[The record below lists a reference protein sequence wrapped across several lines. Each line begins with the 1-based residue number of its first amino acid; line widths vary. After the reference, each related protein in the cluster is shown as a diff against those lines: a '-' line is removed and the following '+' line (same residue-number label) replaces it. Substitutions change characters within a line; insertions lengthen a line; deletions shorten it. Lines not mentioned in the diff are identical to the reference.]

1 MSETW
6 LHSSNAC
13 NEHKMHQITM
23 LSGLKFHVFTPNSDA
38 FSLFLGSFA
47 QNRISLFD
55 ANLEGI
61 V

>member
-6 LHSSNAC
+6 LHSSNAWRG
-13 NEHKMHQITM
+13 HKMHQITM
-23 LSGLKFHVFTPNSDA
+23 LKGLKFHVFTPNSDA
-38 FSLFLGSFA
+38 FFRFLGSFA

>member
-1 MSETW
+1 
-6 LHSSNAC
+6 
-13 NEHKMHQITM
+13 M
-23 LSGLKFHVFTPNSDA
+23 LKGLKFHVFTPNSDA
-38 FSLFLGSFA
+38 FFLFLGSFV

>member
-6 LHSSNAC
+6 LDSSNAWRG
-13 NEHKMHQITM
+13 HKMHQITM
-23 LSGLKFHVFTPNSDA
+23 LAGLKFHVFTPNFDA
-38 FSLFLGSFA
+38 FSRFWGSFA

-55 ANLEGI
+55 ANLEEI

>member
-6 LHSSNAC
+6 PNGSNAWKR
-13 NEHKMHQITM
+13 HKMHQITM
-23 LSGLKFHVFTPNSDA
+23 LKGLKFHVFTPNFDA
-38 FSLFLGSFA
+38 FSRFLGSFV

>member
-6 LHSSNAC
+6 LHSSNAWK
-13 NEHKMHQITM
+13 EQKMHQITM
-23 LSGLKFHVFTPNSDA
+23 LTGLKFPVFTPNFDA
-38 FSLFLGSFA
+38 FFRFLGSFA
-47 QNRISLFD
+47 QNRFSLFD